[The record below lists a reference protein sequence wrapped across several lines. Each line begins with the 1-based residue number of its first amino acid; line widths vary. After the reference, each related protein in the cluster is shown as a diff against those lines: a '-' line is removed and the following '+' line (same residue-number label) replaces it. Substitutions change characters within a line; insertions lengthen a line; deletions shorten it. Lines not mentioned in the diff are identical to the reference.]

1 MKKKKP
7 VPFTV
12 TSIKREGAFYLLGVK
27 PPSGRRFSYK
37 PGQFVKIFPDA
48 KSEEFEPFSIFSA
61 PEEKEILFMFDVA
74 SPIKSA
80 LSQKAKGS
88 KIYVEGPYGE
98 FTASKAPSNSVLLCK
113 GLGLI
118 PISSIGKSLIDNKK
132 KLNIYILYENLTR
145 NEVLNEERLLEF
157 DKDKQVN
164 ILMTLLNERPAG
176 WPGKIGEISAPMI
189 EEFVPNAKAKEFYVC
204 GPSAFVNRI
213 TALLREMGVPAKR
226 VKAEPWG

>member
-7 VPFTV
+7 VPFSV
-12 TSIKREGAFYLLGVK
+12 ASVKREGVFYILAAK
-27 PPSGRRFSYK
+27 PSPGKRFSYK

-48 KSEEFEPFSIFSA
+48 KSGAFEPFSIFSA
-61 PEEKEILFMFDVA
+61 PEEKELLFMFDVA

-80 LSQKAKGS
+80 LSQMRKGS
-88 KIYVEGPYGE
+88 KIYIEGPYGE
-98 FTASKAPSNSVLLCK
+98 LAVSKTPTHSVLICK

-118 PISSIGKSLIDNKK
+118 PLSSIGKSLIDNRK

-145 NEVLNEERLLEF
+145 KEVLNEERLLEF
-157 DKDKQVN
+157 DKGKQVN
-164 ILMTLLNERPAG
+164 ILMTLLNERPSG
-176 WPGKIGEISAPMI
+176 WPGKIGEITAHMI

-226 VKAEPWG
+226 VKSEAWG

>member
-1 MKKKKP
+1 MRKKKP
-7 VPFTV
+7 ALFTIA
-12 TSIKREGAFYLLGVK
+12 SIQREGRFYIISVK
-27 PPSGRRFSYK
+27 PAPKKRFAYK
-37 PGQFVKIFPDA
+37 PGQFVKISLDA
-48 KSEEFEPFSIFSA
+48 NAGEFEPFSIFSA
-61 PEEKEILFMFDVA
+61 PEEKELLFMFDVG

-80 LSQKAKGS
+80 LSQKGKGS
-88 KIYVEGPYGE
+88 KIYLEGPYGE
-98 FTASKAPSNSVLLCK
+98 FTVSKTPDHSVLICK

-145 NEVLNEERLLEF
+145 NEVLNEERLVEF

-164 ILMTLLNERPAG
+164 ILMTLLNERPVD
-176 WPGKIGEISAPMI
+176 WPGKLGEISAPMI

-213 TALLREMGVPAKR
+213 NALLRAMGVPQKK
-226 VKAEPWG
+226 VKSEAWG